1 MFCSSCGKEISDTA
15 KFCKHCGYNL
25 VDEVQ
30 EATPETS
37 AEPIQKTSSVPT
49 VPPVNATTVVNTN
62 EPKEEVV
69 KPKKKR
75 KGCSVVFLMF
85 LLLVLGGVIYLS
97 SVGFSFGGLSF
108 GGGSSGGGSSSG
120 GLNVDNTIYHVG
132 DTITTGDF
140 SFTINEFMYVDGV
153 YSGTLEHDGIPAT
166 GPNAQGNT
174 IAWFNF
180 TIENTGSETIDLHFT
195 PLKLVVGDA
204 TFDDSNAYIDWYC
217 FETDDINSEIP
228 PYATKN
234 YNSAIFNVPGGV
246 IGQTETYAEI
256 ELYGTTYRISL
267 DQ

>member
-75 KGCSVVFLMF
+75 KGCSVVFLIF
-85 LLLVLGGVIYLS
+85 LLLVLGGVIFLAS
-97 SVGFSFGGLSF
+97 TGTFFGISF
-108 GGGSSGGGSSSG
+108 GGGSSGG

-140 SFTINEFMYVDGV
+140 SFTINEFMYVDSV

-166 GPNAQGNT
+166 EPNAQGNT

-180 TIENTGSETIDLHFT
+180 TVENTGSETIDLHFT

-204 TFDDSNAYIDWYC
+204 TFDESNAYIDWYC
-217 FETDDINSEIP
+217 FETDDINSQIA
-228 PYATKN
+228 PYATRN
-234 YNSAIFNVPGGV
+234 YNYAIYNVPGGV
-246 IGQTETYAEI
+246 LGQTETYAEI
-256 ELYGTTYRISL
+256 EIYGTTYRISL